1 LNQTSDVVVLGAGV
15 VGLMSAIDL
24 AREGLSVTIVERR
37 ARGRE
42 ASRAAGGILSSLRP
56 WKLAPE
62 LAAMADESEA
72 RYPVLTREMTDA
84 TGIDPE
90 WRRCGMLLVD
100 SDQAIA
106 ARLWSNATGK
116 RVEILD
122 VNASVTLEPAV
133 QPGSTPAIRMPDV
146 AQIRNPRLM
155 DGLGKLAELHGV
167 RVVEYAGACGLF
179 VRNGRCDGVITDEGL
194 IRGDRVILSAGAWSG
209 ALLAR
214 VGIRCPVSP
223 MRGQMIWY
231 RVPRGTVEH
240 IVIRDGN
247 YLIPRSDGVL
257 VVGSIIDEPGFA
269 KGTTSEMTRE
279 LHHAATRI
287 VPQLDRTP
295 VRGQWSGLRPW
306 CPDGLPYIGAA
317 PEVERLFMCVGHHR
331 NGMALAPASA
341 RLLVDIMLGRPPLVT
356 PEPFDPR
363 VRMAVAAMADL

>member
-1 LNQTSDVVVLGAGV
+1 L
-15 VGLMSAIDL
+15 
-24 AREGLSVTIVERR
+24 
-37 ARGRE
+37 
-42 ASRAAGGILSSLRP
+42 
-56 WKLAPE
+56 K
-62 LAAMADESEA
+62 
-72 RYPVLTREMTDA
+72 DA

-90 WRRCGMLLVD
+90 WHRCGMLLVD
-100 SDQAIA
+100 SDQAIP

-122 VNASVTLEPAV
+122 VNGSVTLEPAV
-133 QPGSTPAIRMPDV
+133 RPGSTPAIRLPDV

-155 DGLGKLAELHGV
+155 DALGKLAEFHGV

-179 VRNGRCDGVITDEGL
+179 VRNGRCGGVSTNGGT

-214 VGIRCPVSP
+214 VGISCPVTP

-240 IVIRDGN
+240 IVIRDGY
-247 YLIPRSDGVL
+247 YLIPRTDGVL

-269 KGTTSEMTRE
+269 EEPASEMTRQ
-279 LHHAATRI
+279 LHQAATGI
-287 VPQLDRTP
+287 VSQLDRTP
-295 VRGQWSGLRPW
+295 VRGQWSGVRPW

-317 PEVERLFMCVGHHR
+317 PDVERLFMCVGHHR

-341 RLLVDIMLGRPPLVT
+341 RLLVDIMLGRAPLVD
-356 PEPFDPR
+356 PAPFDPR
-363 VRMAVAAMADL
+363 SRMAVTALADL

>member
-1 LNQTSDVVVLGAGV
+1 MNQTSDVVVLGAGV
-15 VGLMSAIDL
+15 VGLMSAIHL

-42 ASRAAGGILSSLRP
+42 ASRAAGGILSSIKP
-56 WKLAPE
+56 WALASE
-62 LAAMADESEA
+62 LAALAAQSEA
-72 RYPVLTREMTDA
+72 SYPALTAEIRDA

-106 ARLWSNATGK
+106 AKQWSNAGGQ

-122 VNASVTLEPAV
+122 MNASVTLEPAV
-133 QPGSTPAIRMPDV
+133 QPGSRPAIRLPDA

-155 DGLGKLAELHGV
+155 DGLGKFAELNGV
-167 RVVEYAGACGLF
+167 RVVEYVGACGLF
-179 VRNGRCDGVITDEGL
+179 VRNGRCSGVSTDEGL

-214 VGIRCPVSP
+214 VGISCPVTP
-223 MRGQMIWY
+223 IRGQMIWY

-240 IVIRDGN
+240 IVIRDG
-247 YLIPRSDGVL
+247 YYVIPRSDGVL
-257 VVGSIIDEPGFA
+257 VVGSTADAAEFSEVTP
-269 KGTTSEMTRE
+269 SEMVRQ
-279 LHHAATRI
+279 LHDAATRI
-287 VPQLDRTP
+287 IPQLDRTP

-317 PEVERLFMCVGHHR
+317 PDVDRLFMCVGHHR

-341 RLLVDIMLGRPPLVT
+341 RLLINIMLGRSTRIDPA
-356 PEPFDPR
+356 PFDPR
-363 VRMAVAAMADL
+363 ARMAAPAVADL

>member
-1 LNQTSDVVVLGAGV
+1 MNQTSDVVVLGAGV

-56 WKLAPE
+56 WSLAPE
-62 LAAMADESEA
+62 LAALSAESQD
-72 RYPVLTREMTDA
+72 RYPALTEEIGSA

-100 SDQAIA
+100 SEEAIA
-106 ARLWSNATGK
+106 ARLWSERTGN

-122 VNASVTLEPAV
+122 ANASVTLEPAV
-133 QPGSTPAIRMPDV
+133 RPGATPAIRLPDV

-155 DGLGKLAELHGV
+155 DGLGRLAELHGV

-179 VRNGRCDGVITDEGL
+179 VRHGRCDGVITDEGI

-214 VGIRCPVSP
+214 VGIHCPVTP

-240 IVIRDGN
+240 IVIRDGH
-247 YLIPRSDGVL
+247 YLIPRRDGVL
-257 VVGSIIDEPGFA
+257 VVGSTAEEPGYSKA
-269 KGTTSEMTRE
+269 TTSETTRE
-279 LHHAATRI
+279 LHQAATRI
-287 VPQLDRTP
+287 VSLLDRTP

-317 PEVERLFMCVGHHR
+317 PGVERLYMCVGHYR

-341 RLLVDIMLGRPPLVT
+341 RLLVDIMLDRPARVD

-363 VRMAVAAMADL
+363 VRMAPVAVADL

>member
-1 LNQTSDVVVLGAGV
+1 MNQTSDVVVLGAGV
-15 VGLMSAIDL
+15 AGLMIAIHL
-24 AREGLSVTIVERR
+24 AREGLSVTVVERQG
-37 ARGRE
+37 RGRE
-42 ASRAAGGILSSLRP
+42 ASRAAGGILSALRP
-56 WKLAPE
+56 WAVAPE
-62 LAAMADESEA
+62 LAMLSDASEA
-72 RYPVLTREMTDA
+72 RYPSLTEELRDA

-100 SDQAIA
+100 SDQAIP
-106 ARLWSNATGK
+106 ARLWSNQTGK

-133 QPGSTPAIRMPDV
+133 RPGSTPAVRLPDV

-155 DGLGKLAELHGV
+155 DGLGRLAELLGV
-167 RVVEYAGACGLF
+167 RLTEYAGACGLY
-179 VRNGRCDGVITDEGL
+179 VRSGCCEGVITDSGV
-194 IRGDRVILSAGAWSG
+194 IRGERVVLSAGAWSG

-240 IVIRDGN
+240 IVIREGH

-257 VVGSIIDEPGFA
+257 VVGSSAGEPGFS
-269 KGTTSEMTRE
+269 KRTSSELTHE
-279 LHHAATRI
+279 LHQAAVRI

-306 CPDGLPYIGAA
+306 CPDGLPYIGMA
-317 PEVERLFMCVGHHR
+317 PEVEQLFMCVGHYR

-341 RLLVDIMLGRPPLVT
+341 QLLVDIMLDHPTQVDPG
-356 PEPFDPR
+356 PFDPR
-363 VRMAVAAMADL
+363 ARMAMPATADL